1 MKIKSLIFYS
11 ALPLIALMANGCYT
25 VLSNPYQVADLHDSQ
40 VAYAEESKTP
50 TVGQFDERDEMD
62 DLYRYPGVRG
72 SYGGYGSGYGGGY
85 GSGYG
90 GGYGSGYGGRY
101 GSGYGYSSGGYG
113 GYGGNGY
120 DPYYSGGYGPNSYG
134 YDPYYRD
141 SAGSYVPPGFELVS
155 TRELDQLRLGGLS
168 AGTPAVDSAAV
179 AAQAKKREENIWMKR
194 VEPRVRQTPTPT
206 ARSAPSSTLR
216 SKPSATPRASARP
229 APAPE
234 PASKSTSTKKSATP
248 KKKRR

>member
-1 MKIKSLIFYS
+1 MKIKTLIFYS
-11 ALPLIALMANGCYT
+11 ALPLIALLANGCYT
-25 VLSNPYQVADLHDSQ
+25 VLSNPYQAADLHDSE
-40 VAYAEESKTP
+40 VAYADESKTP

-72 SYGGYGSGYGGGY
+72 SYGGYGGRY

-90 GGYGSGYGGRY
+90 GGY

>member
-1 MKIKSLIFYS
+1 MKIKTLIFYS
-11 ALPLIALMANGCYT
+11 ALPLIALLANGCYT
-25 VLSNPYQVADLHDSQ
+25 VLSNPYQAADLHDSE
-40 VAYAEESKTP
+40 VAYADESKTP

-72 SYGGYGSGYGGGY
+72 SYGGYGSGYG
-85 GSGYG
+85 
-90 GGYGSGYGGRY
+90 
-101 GSGYGYSSGGYG
+101 SGYGYRG

>member
-1 MKIKSLIFYS
+1 MKIKTLIFYS
-11 ALPLIALMANGCYT
+11 ALPLIALLANGCYT
-25 VLSNPYQVADLHDSQ
+25 VLSNPYQVADLHDSE
-40 VAYAEESKTP
+40 VAYADESKTP

-72 SYGGYGSGYGGGY
+72 SYGGYGSGYG
-85 GSGYG
+85 
-90 GGYGSGYGGRY
+90 
-101 GSGYGYSSGGYG
+101 GGYG

-168 AGTPAVDSAAV
+168 TGTPAVDSAAV

>member
-1 MKIKSLIFYS
+1 MKIKTLIFYS
-11 ALPLIALMANGCYT
+11 ALPLIALLANGCYT
-25 VLSNPYQVADLHDSQ
+25 VLSNPYQAADLHDSE
-40 VAYAEESKTP
+40 VAYADESKTP

-85 GSGYG
+85 GSR
-90 GGYGSGYGGRY
+90 YGSRY
-101 GSGYGYSSGGYG
+101 GSGYGYRG

>member
-1 MKIKSLIFYS
+1 MKIKTLIFYS
-11 ALPLIALMANGCYT
+11 ALPLIALLANGCYT
-25 VLSNPYQVADLHDSQ
+25 VLSNPYQAADLHDNE
-40 VAYAEESKTP
+40 VAYADESKTP

-72 SYGGYGSGYGGGY
+72 SYGGYGSGYGG
-85 GSGYG
+85 
-90 GGYGSGYGGRY
+90 RY

-120 DPYYSGGYGPNSYG
+120 APYYSGGYGPNSYG

>member
-1 MKIKSLIFYS
+1 MKIKTLIFYS
-11 ALPLIALMANGCYT
+11 ALPLIALLANGCYT
-25 VLSNPYQVADLHDSQ
+25 VLSNPYQAADLHDSE
-40 VAYAEESKTP
+40 VAYADESKTP

-85 GSGYG
+85 PVG
-90 GGYGSGYGGRY
+90 
-101 GSGYGYSSGGYG
+101 GYGYSSGGYG

-120 DPYYSGGYGPNSYG
+120 DPYYRGGYGPNSYG

-141 SAGSYVPPGFELVS
+141 SAGFYVPPGFELVS

-168 AGTPAVDSAAV
+168 AGTPTVDSAAA

-206 ARSAPSSTLR
+206 AR
-216 SKPSATPRASARP
+216 P
-229 APAPE
+229 APAPA
-234 PASKSTSTKKSATP
+234 PASKSTSTKTSATP

>member
-1 MKIKSLIFYS
+1 MKIKTLIFYS
-11 ALPLIALMANGCYT
+11 ALPLIALLANGCYT
-25 VLSNPYQVADLHDSQ
+25 VLSNPYQVADLHDSE
-40 VAYAEESKTP
+40 VAYADESKTP

-72 SYGGYGSGYGGGY
+72 SYGGYGSGYG
-85 GSGYG
+85 SGYG
-90 GGYGSGYGGRY
+90 GGYGGYGGRY
-101 GSGYGYSSGGYG
+101 PVGGYGYSSGGYG
-113 GYGGNGY
+113 GYGGKGY

-155 TRELDQLRLGGLS
+155 TRELDELRLGGLN
-168 AGTPAVDSAAV
+168 AATPTVDSAAA

-194 VEPRVRQTPTPT
+194 VEPRVRQAPTPT
-206 ARSAPSSTLR
+206 TRNAPSSTSR
-216 SKPSATPRASARP
+216 SKSSVAPRASARP

>member
-1 MKIKSLIFYS
+1 MKIKTLIFYS
-11 ALPLIALMANGCYT
+11 ALPLIALLANGCYT
-25 VLSNPYQVADLHDSQ
+25 VLSNPYQAADLHDSE
-40 VAYAEESKTP
+40 VAYADESKTP

-72 SYGGYGSGYGGGY
+72 SYGGYGSGYGRGY
-85 GSGYG
+85 PVG
-90 GGYGSGYGGRY
+90 
-101 GSGYGYSSGGYG
+101 GYGYSSGGYG

-120 DPYYSGGYGPNSYG
+120 DPYYRGGYGPNSYG

-141 SAGSYVPPGFELVS
+141 SAGFYVPPGFELVS

-168 AGTPAVDSAAV
+168 AGTPTVDSAAA
-179 AAQAKKREENIWMKR
+179 AAQAQKREENIWMKR

-206 ARSAPSSTLR
+206 AR
-216 SKPSATPRASARP
+216 P
-229 APAPE
+229 APA
-234 PASKSTSTKKSATP
+234 PASKSTSTKTSATP

>member
-1 MKIKSLIFYS
+1 MKIKTLIFYS
-11 ALPLIALMANGCYT
+11 ALPLIALLANGCYT
-25 VLSNPYQVADLHDSQ
+25 VLSNPYQAADLHDSE
-40 VAYAEESKTP
+40 VAYADESKTP

-72 SYGGYGSGYGGGY
+72 SYGGYG
-85 GSGYG
+85 

-101 GSGYGYSSGGYG
+101 PVGGYGYSSGGY
-113 GYGGNGY
+113 GY

-234 PASKSTSTKKSATP
+234 PASKSTSTKKSVTP

>member
-1 MKIKSLIFYS
+1 MKIKTLIFYS
-11 ALPLIALMANGCYT
+11 ALPLIALLANGCYT
-25 VLSNPYQVADLHDSQ
+25 VLSNPYQAADLHDSE
-40 VAYAEESKTP
+40 VAYADESKTP

-72 SYGGYGSGYGGGY
+72 SYGGYGGRYGGGYGGGY
-85 GSGYG
+85 PVG
-90 GGYGSGYGGRY
+90 
-101 GSGYGYSSGGYG
+101 GYGYSSGGYS

-120 DPYYSGGYGPNSYG
+120 DPYYRGGYGPNSYG

-141 SAGSYVPPGFELVS
+141 SAGFYVPPGFELVS
-155 TRELDQLRLGGLS
+155 TRELDQLRLGGLN
-168 AGTPAVDSAAV
+168 AGKPTVDSAAA

-206 ARSAPSSTLR
+206 PTARPAPSSTSR

-229 APAPE
+229 APAPT
-234 PASKSTSTKKSATP
+234 SKSTSTKTSATP

>member
-1 MKIKSLIFYS
+1 MKIKTLIFYS
-11 ALPLIALMANGCYT
+11 ALPLIALLANGCYT
-25 VLSNPYQVADLHDSQ
+25 VLSNPYQAADLHDSE
-40 VAYAEESKTP
+40 VAYADESKTP

-90 GGYGSGYGGRY
+90 YR
-101 GSGYGYSSGGYG
+101 G

>member
-1 MKIKSLIFYS
+1 MKIKTLIFYS
-11 ALPLIALMANGCYT
+11 ALPLIALLANGCYT
-25 VLSNPYQVADLHDSQ
+25 VLSNPYQAADLHDSE
-40 VAYAEESKTP
+40 VAYADESKTP

-72 SYGGYGSGYGGGY
+72 SYGGYGS
-85 GSGYG
+85 
-90 GGYGSGYGGRY
+90 GYGSGYGGRY

>member
-1 MKIKSLIFYS
+1 MKIKTLIFYS
-11 ALPLIALMANGCYT
+11 ALPLIALLANGCYT
-25 VLSNPYQVADLHDSQ
+25 VLSNPYQVADLHDSE
-40 VAYAEESKTP
+40 VAYADESKTP

-72 SYGGYGSGYGGGY
+72 SYGGYGGGYGSGYGGGY

-90 GGYGSGYGGRY
+90 GGYGSGYG
-101 GSGYGYSSGGYG
+101 GGYG

-168 AGTPAVDSAAV
+168 AATPAVDSAAV

-229 APAPE
+229 APAPA

>member
-1 MKIKSLIFYS
+1 MKIKTLIFYS
-11 ALPLIALMANGCYT
+11 ALPLIALLANGCYT
-25 VLSNPYQVADLHDSQ
+25 VLSNPYQVADLHDSE
-40 VAYAEESKTP
+40 VAYADESKTP

-72 SYGGYGSGYGGGY
+72 SYGGYGSGYGGR
-85 GSGYG
+85 YG
-90 GGYGSGYGGRY
+90 GGYPVG
-101 GSGYGYSSGGYG
+101 GYGYSSGGYG

-168 AGTPAVDSAAV
+168 AGTPTVDSAA
-179 AAQAKKREENIWMKR
+179 AAVQAKKREENIWMKR
-194 VEPRVRQTPTPT
+194 VEPRVRQTPTLT
-206 ARSAPSSTLR
+206 ARPAPSSTSR

-229 APAPE
+229 APAPT
-234 PASKSTSTKKSATP
+234 SKSTSTKTSATP

>member
-1 MKIKSLIFYS
+1 MKIKTLIFYS
-11 ALPLIALMANGCYT
+11 ALPLIALLANGCYT
-25 VLSNPYQVADLHDSQ
+25 VLSNPYQVADLHDSE
-40 VAYAEESKTP
+40 VAYADESKTP

-72 SYGGYGSGYGGGY
+72 SYGGYGS
-85 GSGYG
+85 
-90 GGYGSGYGGRY
+90 
-101 GSGYGYSSGGYG
+101 

>member
-1 MKIKSLIFYS
+1 MKIKTLIFYS
-11 ALPLIALMANGCYT
+11 ALPLIALLANGCYT
-25 VLSNPYQVADLHDSQ
+25 VLSNPYQAADLHDSE
-40 VAYAEESKTP
+40 VAYADESKTP

-72 SYGGYGSGYGGGY
+72 SYGGYGSGYGGG
-85 GSGYG
+85 
-90 GGYGSGYGGRY
+90 Y

>member
-1 MKIKSLIFYS
+1 MKIKTLIFYS
-11 ALPLIALMANGCYT
+11 ALPLIALLANGCYT
-25 VLSNPYQVADLHDSQ
+25 VLSNPYQAADLHDSE
-40 VAYAEESKTP
+40 VAYADESKTP

-85 GSGYG
+85 PVG
-90 GGYGSGYGGRY
+90 
-101 GSGYGYSSGGYG
+101 GYGYSSGGYG

-120 DPYYSGGYGPNSYG
+120 DPYYRGGYGPNSYG

-141 SAGSYVPPGFELVS
+141 SAGFYVPPGFELVT

-168 AGTPAVDSAAV
+168 AGTPTVDSAAA

-194 VEPRVRQTPTPT
+194 VEPRVRQTPTLT
-206 ARSAPSSTLR
+206 ARPAPSATSH

-229 APAPE
+229 APAPT
-234 PASKSTSTKKSATP
+234 SKSTSTKTSATP
-248 KKKRR
+248 EKKRR

>member
-1 MKIKSLIFYS
+1 MKIKTLIFYS
-11 ALPLIALMANGCYT
+11 ALPLIALLANGCYT
-25 VLSNPYQVADLHDSQ
+25 VLSNPYQAADLHDRE
-40 VAYAEESKTP
+40 VAYADESKTP

-72 SYGGYGSGYGGGY
+72 SYGG
-85 GSGYG
+85 
-90 GGYGSGYGGRY
+90 Y

>member
-1 MKIKSLIFYS
+1 MKIKTLIFYS
-11 ALPLIALMANGCYT
+11 ALPLIALLANGCYT
-25 VLSNPYQVADLHDSQ
+25 VLSNPYQAADLHDSE
-40 VAYAEESKTP
+40 VAYADESKTP

-90 GGYGSGYGGRY
+90 
-101 GSGYGYSSGGYG
+101 SGYGYRG

-216 SKPSATPRASARP
+216 SKPSTTPRASARP

>member
-1 MKIKSLIFYS
+1 MKIKTLIFYS
-11 ALPLIALMANGCYT
+11 ALPLIALLANGCYT
-25 VLSNPYQVADLHDSQ
+25 VLSNPYQAADLHDSE
-40 VAYAEESKTP
+40 VAYADESKTP

-85 GSGYG
+85 G
-90 GGYGSGYGGRY
+90 GGYGSGYGYR
-101 GSGYGYSSGGYG
+101 G